1 MAEFGHLNDADAHV
15 PGAMHWLNFHGF
27 AVTQL
32 EWSDLHDR
40 IISAQGHSSPTLP
53 CILLESPQSFTS
65 TMLAQATVCVHVW
78 PRWRVSAADLFSA
91 TQMPHLLIVFHFY
104 TPHIEAPGIFT
115 CALIRSILAFSLCT
129 CSEDT
134 ASFQLVDCSQ
144 VRCAGTKHLPFFL
157 LSLQLVCFLCVV

>member
-1 MAEFGHLNDADAHV
+1 MNDADAHV

-40 IISAQGHSSPTLP
+40 VISAHGHSRPTIP
-53 CILLESPQSFTS
+53 CILLESPHSFTS
-65 TMLAQATVCVHVW
+65 SMLAQATVCVHVW

-104 TPHIEAPGIFT
+104 TPHIEAPGILKFDF
-115 CALIRSILAFSLCT
+115 IRSLVAFLLCT
-129 CSEDT
+129 CSEDA
-134 ASFQLVDCSQ
+134 ASCQLVDCPQ
-144 VRCAGTKHLPFFL
+144 VRCAGTKHVPFALTTACLVAPYL
-157 LSLQLVCFLCVV
+157 LLCFV